1 MTGGQWGPLAGMSGG
16 AGGGA
21 RAAGTHTTVAARA
34 AGPPPGRDSRLIQTR
49 ILGSRVLTG
58 RRAWRAGAPAGHRG
72 AAGAGYGRQSQ
83 CGFRCSAPDLAPPV
97 DTTGQRTQV
106 KRRARP
112 VPSPPGI
119 SPDPLGTCPP
129 PARSTP
135 AGLPPLC
142 SGQLHVRPRRR
153 FGGAGGVAHE
163 VGRSSQGGVC
173 GVTAKSLL
181 LPGLGQRVGL
191 RDAAACRRQ
200 AGSEVAHRKWGRR
213 RRWVLGTRL
222 EPGRTP
228 QRRKPDFGSVRSA
241 GQSPLCSRRLRMAL
255 LPPKTRVLT
264 DTQSGPRAGFMA
276 KNTLDKTLKE
286 AKQLSAHPVLKGL
299 ELAAEPRLATWRR
312 AEHSGQSR
320 PDGHV

>member
-1 MTGGQWGPLAGMSGG
+1 MPALCPPRLA
-16 AGGGA
+16 
-21 RAAGTHTTVAARA
+21 
-34 AGPPPGRDSRLIQTR
+34 
-49 ILGSRVLTG
+49 
-58 RRAWRAGAPAGHRG
+58 
-72 AAGAGYGRQSQ
+72 
-83 CGFRCSAPDLAPPV
+83 SAP
-97 DTTGQRTQV
+97 TR
-106 KRRARP
+106 
-112 VPSPPGI
+112 
-119 SPDPLGTCPP
+119 LGTCPP

-173 GVTAKSLL
+173 GVMAKSLL

-228 QRRKPDFGSVRSA
+228 QRRKLDFGSVRSA